1 VINDFDRFFLNLPP
15 LDKEKDFDSF
25 WDKSL
30 NELKKIPI
38 DPVIEKKERQEERQ
52 KEERFEIHNAVF
64 NGAGKYKV
72 KGDLYLPQSS
82 DKPKVIILIHDYN
95 QPFEPDEDIMD
106 PGLAFFF
113 LRLRGHEFF
122 NNKNETGVNND
133 KEEKKLPG
141 FLMDNI
147 LEANNYYTKN
157 IYLDIFRS
165 IDFLR
170 LSNKTDCSSIGLIG
184 KGLGAAAA
192 LFAAGFSTRIK
203 SLVLDSPS
211 FCYLELSQNI
221 SKSDAT
227 YEINSFLS
235 EHQSKKK
242 IIKKNLSY
250 FDAINF
256 ADKIKIPILATVGL
270 RDTISPPECVFALF
284 NHLLC
289 EKTMEVYPEDD
300 HNAGGDIQF
309 KKAIQWTKEIL
320 LKEEK

>member
-15 LDKEKDFDSF
+15 LDKEKDFDLF
-25 WDKSL
+25 WDKSF

-38 DPVIEKKERQEERQ
+38 EPVIEKKETQS
-52 KEERFEIHNAVF
+52 KEKFEIHNSVF

-72 KGDLYLPQSS
+72 KGELYLPVSS
-82 DKPKVIILIHDYN
+82 EKPKVVVSIHDYN
-95 QPFEPDEDIMD
+95 QPFEPDEATMD
-106 PGLAFFF
+106 PDLAFFF

-122 NNKNETGVNND
+122 NKKNGTGTNND

-147 LEANNYYTKN
+147 LEAGNYYIKN
-157 IYLDIFRS
+157 IYMDIFRS
-165 IDFLR
+165 IDYLR
-170 LSNKTDCSSIGLIG
+170 LTNKLDCSSIGLIG

-192 LFAAGFSTRIK
+192 LFAAAFSGRIK

-211 FCYLELSQNI
+211 FCYLDLSQNI

-227 YEINSFLS
+227 WEINSFLS
-235 EHQSKKK
+235 RNQSKKK

-256 ADKIKIPILATVGL
+256 ADKINIPIMAAVGL
-270 RDTISPPECVFALF
+270 KDTISPPECIFALF
-284 NHLLC
+284 NHLQC

-300 HNAGGDIQF
+300 HNAGGEVQF
-309 KKAIQWTKEIL
+309 KKAVEWTKAIL
-320 LKEEK
+320 LKNEE

>member
-15 LDKEKDFDSF
+15 LDKEKDFDLF
-25 WDKSL
+25 WDKSF

-38 DPVIEKKERQEERQ
+38 DPVIDKKEGQT
-52 KEERFEIHNAVF
+52 KERFEIHNTVF

-72 KGDLYLPQSS
+72 KGDLYLPQSP
-82 DKPKVIILIHDYN
+82 DKAKVIILIHDYN
-95 QPFEPDEDIMD
+95 QPLEPDEDIMD

-122 NNKNETGVNND
+122 NKNNETRASND

-141 FLMDNI
+141 FLIDNI
-147 LEANNYYTKN
+147 LEANNYYIKN

-170 LSNKTDCSSIGLIG
+170 LTDKTDCSSIGLIG
-184 KGLGAAAA
+184 KGLGAAAS
-192 LFAAGFSTRIK
+192 LFAAGFSSRIK

-235 EHQSKKK
+235 ENQSKKK

-256 ADKIKIPILATVGL
+256 ADKIKIPILAAVGL
-270 RDTISPPECVFALF
+270 KDTISPPECVFALF
-284 NHLLC
+284 NHLQC

-300 HNAGGDIQF
+300 HNSGGDVQF

-320 LKEEK
+320 IKK